1 MFNACYN
8 FTQLYLNDVYITDV
22 LGSKF
27 YAIAGTGKNTI
38 VTATV
43 DSSYNN
49 NGGIYYSNAGDDTV
63 SIGSAAPS
71 AAYYSKV
78 LSHKDLLRDEDVID
92 CILDVLGDSFQSSEA
107 SGSDDLQYVPPVD
120 MQRPIEQNEFGW
132 ITRINGAPI
141 DTRRINIV
149 VNSEARLF
157 DADGICDENGIVRNA
172 SGDEIGNVWK
182 LSEGMKMFALVDGSY
197 TISNASRGRV
207 EYMEAGEI
215 LQIES
220 FCTEERPL
228 QIEVSPHSLKEV
240 RYYIT
245 SEDFRT
251 QIKAGSVFSES
262 EIRSINEQN
271 RQRRDKP

>member
-1 MFNACYN
+1 M
-8 FTQLYLNDVYITDV
+8 
-22 LGSKF
+22 
-27 YAIAGTGKNTI
+27 
-38 VTATV
+38 TATV

-107 SGSDDLQYVPPVD
+107 SGSDNLQCVPPVD

-220 FCTEERPL
+220 FCAEERPL